1 NTTYVDKDNHPLPL
15 PRFNLI
21 CEITLA
27 VFIFVES
34 LSRHVILPWNIRSSN
49 AMGLILTTVP
59 PCFAS
64 ILSLWDAPIHES
76 YMSGGP
82 FVFFYPIRFVRLYF
96 STMEATTPNQN
107 KPGKFFTTLRQVI
120 LPVMA
125 IICTIMCIS
134 AYVHIFLHYF
144 SDTLM
149 DEKEF
154 DFFGALFFTITCV
167 TIGPNENVIPDNTVT
182 RIWTMVTI
190 FTTALLLPKAVSDF
204 MDIWEEKSPFLAQG
218 EAGPL
223 QDHIIITGHLD
234 PISVGVILKE
244 LFCMD
249 HGYRVTNTSVAL
261 LSEDMDT
268 EGFKVLLDDVLYRKR
283 VVAVKGSA
291 NVFQDLHRVHA
302 NSAKAIF
309 VLSDKFDDV
318 SLVQRDAE
326 IILMTTNIYNYVQ
339 MRNPEQLPFIYTQ
352 VSLVRSNRH
361 FANFAHT
368 KLITQCTNMLRMGLL
383 AHSCTVRGLS
393 TFLYLLTLSI
403 TDEAVEKVLGSIE
416 DKVVDSMFD
425 WFSLYL
431 QGATQEVY
439 RIRFHKVHHGQ
450 SFEAVAADVYE
461 RSGAVLLALG
471 VTPARMEG
479 VKDLNIHRQ
488 HRYICLAPMNSRI
501 HKDDVGYII
510 ANDLHTVH
518 IIEQNLPIDPDE
530 IDKGGGIGARWPDVG
545 RTFLPSLDYGAT
557 GNPNEDPNEQSPLL
571 EESVNGAP
579 VSRKTTNSSQSSRT
593 PLSPGLE
600 ALEGLPI
607 SDLSMLDPTLA
618 VSDYVDRFFDD
629 PKAHDPTPALSFSN
643 HIIIT
648 DIGTEFPQDIEC
660 LVHCLDIAYKNSGLD
675 RPDIV
680 VLSAS
685 QPTSFQAKFLEWH
698 RVETAQGSPLSPW
711 DLQSVNIGKAKLAIV
726 LRRTIDDFEDQAPEM
741 VDALS
746 HLAKRNIRLLGNNQ
760 IRTLVEVDYGPN
772 SQLRPNEYLPNIDDD
787 DILNITSEAF
797 ISGSTIPSAIMDLM
811 LCNNMFN
818 PQHLYLFKALIY
830 SYAPSMI
837 GHCANTPLPPP
848 GIPISRRTSSPSPHS
863 SRLVNSAL
871 TTPYPRGSPTCTSTP
886 NPSELMLPNLSHGIS
901 DVPSGPSV
909 SAGPSV
915 PDHDTVVVHHNN
927 IGCLPGHIQ
936 LVPIPYLTHNY
947 GMLYSHLLSS
957 HGAILMGLYRQVDE
971 QRENYRCVIINPPKA
986 TSLWPTDQ
994 LYLISNVSYV
1004 KRMQGFPGYPKDAFS
1019 SSCHLCPRPRRRVS
1033 QPTNWP

>member
-1 NTTYVDKDNHPLPL
+1 MD
-15 PRFNLI
+15 
-21 CEITLA
+21 
-27 VFIFVES
+27 
-34 LSRHVILPWNIRSSN
+34 
-49 AMGLILTTVP
+49 
-59 PCFAS
+59 
-64 ILSLWDAPIHES
+64 
-76 YMSGGP
+76 
-82 FVFFYPIRFVRLYF
+82 
-96 STMEATTPNQN
+96 ATTPNQN
-107 KPGKFFTTLRQVI
+107 KPGKFFATLRQVI

-167 TIGPNENVIPDNTVT
+167 TIGPNENVIPDNSAT
-182 RIWTMVTI
+182 RIWTVVTI

-204 MDIWEEKSPFLAQG
+204 MDIWEEKSPFLTRG
-218 EAGPL
+218 DAGPL

-234 PISVGVILKE
+234 PISVGVILRE
-244 LFCMD
+244 IFNME
-249 HGYRVTNTSVAL
+249 HGYRVANTSVTL

-268 EGFKVLLDDVLYRKR
+268 EGFQVLLDDVLYRKR

-302 NSAKAIF
+302 SSAKAIF

-326 IILMTTNIYNYVQ
+326 IILMTTNIYNYIQ
-339 MRNPEQLPFIYTQ
+339 MRNPDQLPFIYTQ

-361 FANFAHT
+361 FANFVHT
-368 KLITQCTNMLRMGLL
+368 KLITQCTNVLRMGLL
-383 AHSCTVRGLS
+383 AHSCTVQGLS

-403 TDEAVEKVLGSIE
+403 TDEAVDKVLSSIE
-416 DKVVDSMFD
+416 DKMDDSMFD

-439 RIRFHKVHHGQ
+439 RIRFHKKYHGRP
-450 SFEAVAADVYE
+450 FKEVASDVYE

-471 VTPARMEG
+471 VTPDRIEG
-479 VKDLNIHRQ
+479 RKGLNIHQQ
-488 HRYICLAPMNSRI
+488 HRYICLAPMDIKI
-501 HKDDVGYII
+501 HKDDVGFII
-510 ANDLHTVH
+510 ASDLRTVQ
-518 IIEQNLPIDPDE
+518 IIEQNLSLDPD
-530 IDKGGGIGARWPDVG
+530 IVDRGSAIGPGWPVVDG
-545 RTFLPSLDYGAT
+545 PMFPSSDYGNR
-557 GNPNEDPNEQSPLL
+557 GNPDENSNEQSPLL
-571 EESVNGAP
+571 GESVGGTP
-579 VSRKTTNSSQSSRT
+579 VSQKMTNSSQSSRT
-593 PLSPGLE
+593 PISPGLE
-600 ALEGLPI
+600 AQEGLPI
-607 SDLSMLDPTLA
+607 SELDGLDPTLA

-629 PKAHDPTPALSFSN
+629 PNAHDPNPALGFSD

-660 LVHCLDIAYKNSGLD
+660 LVHCLGIVHKNSGLE

-680 VLSAS
+680 VLSTG
-685 QPTSFQAKFLEWH
+685 QPTSFQAKFLELH
-698 RVETAQGSPLSPW
+698 RVEIVQGSPLSPW
-711 DLQSVNIGKAKLAIV
+711 DLQSVNIGKAKLAVV
-726 LRRTIDDFEDQAPEM
+726 LRRTIDNFEDQAPEM

-746 HLAKRNIRLLGNNQ
+746 HLAKRNIRLLGSPQ
-760 IRTLVEVDYGPN
+760 IRTLVEVDYGPS

-830 SYAPSMI
+830 SYAPSPI
-837 GHCANTPLPPP
+837 WLYTTTLPPP
-848 GIPISRRTSSPSPHS
+848 STPVSRQAFSPPPFP

-871 TTPYPRGSPTCTSTP
+871 TASYPQGSPNCTTTP
-886 NPSELMLPNLSHGIS
+886 SPSEPFLRNVSDGGSDILSGS
-901 DVPSGPSV
+901 SM

-915 PDHDTVVVHHNN
+915 PDHDTVVMHQDS

-936 LVPIPYLTHNY
+936 LIPIPFLADNY
-947 GMLYSHLLSS
+947 GKLYNHLLSS
-957 HGAILMGLYRQVDE
+957 HGAILMGLYRQVDV
-971 QRENYRCVIINPPKA
+971 QRENYRCVLINPPKS

-1004 KRMQGFPGYPKDAFS
+1004 KRLQGGLIEGPTSQCYL
-1019 SSCHLCPRPRRRVS
+1019 CHLSGKRGK
-1033 QPTNWP
+1033 QPTNCS